1 MNDNED
7 ENCDDCNINTKIII
21 AMIIGYNN
29 KDDTYED
36 NYISLISSDNN
47 KDGNDNGNSNS
58 SVDNLMIM
66 MIMIILI
73 MIMLAMIVIIIIID
87 IMI

>member
-36 NYISLISSDNN
+36 NYYITY
-47 KDGNDNGNSNS
+47 K
-58 SVDNLMIM
+58 
-66 MIMIILI
+66 
-73 MIMLAMIVIIIIID
+73 
-87 IMI
+87 